1 MVSDRE
7 SRIASP
13 SSRALLRET
22 EGLSASLLHD
32 REAVLRWKDENPLRL
47 VAAAILDVPRDE
59 MKVGRATKKSIG
71 EQLVP
76 DVMETTREWDNLWE
90 KIRPALGGS
99 PHFDYDSEN
108 PRNGIRRRSSPSDI
122 PPVSLS
128 EIAPLSAK
136 SGGGSKSSSGQAR
149 FNEWITWVQSDKT
162 LDIPKGQ
169 LPAGLSDFLLKQP
182 EILVPHFV
190 NNLMRAIDEK
200 IIDATP
206 SSRPLPG
213 AWIDILAASLDRWA
227 KLPDDGQVS
236 VSETIRF
243 CGRLSGALGE
253 SAGQSLIATLAK
265 YTSANEDNED
275 NAGVMASAI
284 LIASNDAPSA
294 TTPIL
299 EKIHFLIGE
308 SDRITLWRHLITSRS
323 GQIRDWLNNRWL
335 NIPSASEK
343 SEVAK
348 SLLRESPGGDIIRD
362 VDSLLGGAWDSADA
376 EARLLLFNPILFGY
390 LTHRALM
397 DQCRRVLRDIA
408 KRVGEIGATQPESE
422 TGSLM
427 PAFEWLIDVGAKDR
441 LKRQSDDYENKL
453 ATERGRLRDTEGELE
468 NVTTRFNFLQRDN
481 RTERSDA
488 TLEITG
494 NAIAVLGDAL
504 QGLATSGVVR
514 SREIRNLESLIVLAL
529 SMLDTE
535 PFGEVGEI
543 APFNPKL
550 HETDPPPEINTP
562 VKVVAPGLRYS
573 RGNDVSVP
581 VVPMKVQREA

>member
-1 MVSDRE
+1 MVTDRE
-7 SRIASP
+7 IRTAP
-13 SSRALLRET
+13 TSRAQLRAT
-22 EGLSASLLHD
+22 EGLSAMLLQD
-32 REAVLRWKDENPLRL
+32 REEVLRWKDENPLRL
-47 VAAAILDVPRDE
+47 VAAAILDVPRNE

-76 DVMETTREWDNLWE
+76 AVLDTPREWENLWD
-90 KIRPALGGS
+90 KIRPALGDS

-108 PRNGIRRRSSPSDI
+108 PRNGIRRRSNPSNI

-128 EIAPLSAK
+128 EIAPQSAK
-136 SGGGSKSSSGQAR
+136 SGGSGGSKSSSGQAR
-149 FNEWITWVQSDKT
+149 FNEWVTWVQSDKT

-169 LPAGLSDFLLKQP
+169 LPAGLSDFLSKQP
-182 EILVPHFV
+182 DILVPHFV

-213 AWIDILAASLDRWA
+213 AWIDILTASLDRWA
-227 KLPDDGQVS
+227 ELPDDRRVS

-253 SAGQSLIATLAK
+253 SANQSLVATLAK
-265 YTSANEDNED
+265 YTSANAD

-284 LIASNDAPSA
+284 LIASNYAPSA

-299 EKIHFLIGE
+299 EKIHIGLGE
-308 SDRITLWRHLITSRS
+308 SDRIILWRHLITSRS

-335 NIPSASEK
+335 SIPSASEK
-343 SEVAK
+343 SKVAS
-348 SLLRESPGGDIIRD
+348 SLLKESPGGDIIRK
-362 VDSLLGGAWDSADA
+362 VDSLLSGAWDSADA
-376 EARLLLFNPILFGY
+376 EAHLHLFNPILFGY
-390 LTHRALM
+390 LMHRALM
-397 DQCRRVLRDIA
+397 HQCRDILQKLA
-408 KRVGEIGATQPESE
+408 ERVGESGAAQPESD

-427 PAFEWLIDVGAKDR
+427 PAFEWLIDVGAKDK

-453 ATERGRLRDTEGELE
+453 AIERGRLRDTEGELE
-468 NVTTRFNFLQRDN
+468 DVTTRLNFLQRDN

-488 TLEITG
+488 TLEITR
-494 NAIAVLGDAL
+494 NAITVLGDAL
-504 QGLATSGVVR
+504 QELATSGVPR
-514 SREIRNLESLIVLAL
+514 SREVGNLESLIVLAL

-543 APFNPKL
+543 APFDSEI
-550 HETDPPPEINTP
+550 HQADPPPEINTP
-562 VKVVAPGLRYS
+562 VKVVAPGFRYS
-573 RGNDVSVP
+573 RGNDIPVP